1 MTHDEYLERLAE
13 WGMGWLGWTEEE
25 LNATTL
31 TAIETA
37 YKGKVKML
45 QAVFGSD
52 DKKKTKKKDT
62 DFRSFAQTHNA
73 VINSGRS
80 R

>member
-31 TAIETA
+31 TAIVTA
-37 YKGKVKML
+37 YKGRVKML
-45 QAVFGSD
+45 QAVFGSGEK
-52 DKKKTKKKDT
+52 DKAKDT

-73 VINSGRS
+73 VINSGRV

>member
-1 MTHDEYLERLAE
+1 
-13 WGMGWLGWTEEE
+13 MGWLGWTEEE

-52 DKKKTKKKDT
+52 DGKKKSKQKASADEL
-62 DFRSFAQTHNA
+62 RSFAKTHNA
-73 VINSGRS
+73 VMSSGRS

>member
-1 MTHDEYLERLAE
+1 
-13 WGMGWLGWTEEE
+13 MGWLGWTEEE

-37 YKGKVKML
+37 YRGKVNML
-45 QAVFGSD
+45 QAVFGSGEK
-52 DKKKTKKKDT
+52 DKPRRKLTPEQI
-62 DFRSFAQTHNA
+62 REGLLARN
-73 VINSGRS
+73 GS

>member
-1 MTHDEYLERLAE
+1 
-13 WGMGWLGWTEEE
+13 MGWLGWTEEE

-31 TAIETA
+31 PAIETA
-37 YKGKVKML
+37 YRGKVKML

-52 DKKKTKKKDT
+52 DKKKPKRKLTAEQV
-62 DFRSFAQTHNA
+62 REGLLERGA
-73 VINSGRS
+73 RS

>member
-1 MTHDEYLERLAE
+1 
-13 WGMGWLGWTEEE
+13 MGWLGWTEEE

-37 YKGKVKML
+37 YRGKVKML
-45 QAVFGSD
+45 QAVFGD
-52 DKKKTKKKDT
+52 GKDKKPKKKLT
-62 DFRSFAQTHNA
+62 PEQIREGL
-73 VINSGRS
+73 IGRNGS

>member
-1 MTHDEYLERLAE
+1 
-13 WGMGWLGWTEEE
+13 MGWLGWTEDE

-37 YKGKVKML
+37 YRGKVNML
-45 QAVFGSD
+45 QAIFGSGEKD
-52 DKKKTKKKDT
+52 KPKKKASPDEL
-62 DFRSFAQTHNA
+62 RSFAKTHNA
-73 VINSGRS
+73 VIRNGS